1 MTQQSPRSRLN
12 PKNWS
17 AGTIAL
23 FVIIVAV
30 FIAMLTWDRGHFE
43 QKQPP
48 GAQKSQP
55 K

>member
-1 MTQQSPRSRLN
+1 MTQQAPRSRMN

-17 AGTIAL
+17 AGTIVL
-23 FVIIVAV
+23 FLMIAAV

-48 GAQKSQP
+48 DTQKSQP